1 METEIIEART
11 KNSRKILKSPHK
23 YRLEIS
29 MGAIHYDPANWK
41 PIENEIV
48 NGVMDHA
55 DYQMN
60 LLQANFD
67 GGKIIR
73 FSSAGESIDLQPME
87 LDWINDMD
95 QVQQIAVPQA
105 VPAIITNPVI
115 PIFSNPTHK
124 EGTITY
130 EGAYGAGTSIAWS
143 LQTED
148 LAKILTI
155 NNLSDLAAPSQH
167 IIDGGNACLLLNFI
181 FDPSENMD
189 IYVDNVLWDKSA
201 KAQTFG
207 FIEFR
212 KAGRTLFGFKP
223 LSFWD
228 SDHNTGR
235 SIATLEQ
242 AEGNL
247 FIEIRVPY
255 TWLQT
260 AIFPVMIDADIDLT
274 TSNGNKDCTERFG
287 GTPYFNILTATYS
300 SWGRY
305 TSGDKQ
311 WSGGLCFSLSIPQ
324 GDTIDACTFTC
335 NSERTVTRDA
345 SHVCNARIWAENAND
360 LADFT
365 GISQATYQSRY
376 GNATSAVVDWDDI
389 PGADIHAEFT
399 GIDFSEV
406 LQERVNDAGWE
417 SGDNFVF
424 FVSDL
429 ADRSTGDAGGS
440 PLVAGTTFAKDYY
453 NSTTQCMR
461 LSVDYSEGGWSNI
474 DGINNISSDNISK
487 VNNISEAN
495 IAKIKN
501 ISV

>member
-23 YRLEIS
+23 YRLETS
-29 MGAIHYDPANWK
+29 MGAIHYDPADWK

-87 LDWINDMD
+87 LDWINDID

-105 VPAIITNPVI
+105 VPAIITNPII
-115 PIFSNPTHK
+115 PILSNPTHK

-143 LQTED
+143 LQTAD

-181 FDPSENMD
+181 FDPSENMG
-189 IYVDNVLWDKSA
+189 IYVDNVFWDKST
-201 KAQTFG
+201 KVQTFN

-212 KAGRTLFGFKP
+212 KAGETLFGFKP

-274 TSNGNKDCTERFG
+274 TSNDNKDCTERLNNYTLFVIVG
-287 GTPYFNILTATYS
+287 ATYT

-305 TSGDKQ
+305 NSGDKQ
-311 WSGGLCFSLSIPQ
+311 WNGGLCFPLSIPQ

-335 NSERTVTRDA
+335 NSEREVTRDA
-345 SHVCNARIWAENAND
+345 SHVCNARIWAEDAND

-376 GNATSAVVDWDDI
+376 GNATSAVVDWDGV
-389 PGADIHAEFT
+389 PGAGLSGEFT
-399 GIDFSEV
+399 SVDFSEV
-406 LQERVNDAGWE
+406 LQERIDDSGWE

-429 ADRSTGDAGGS
+429 ADRSTGDGGGTPLIAG
-440 PLVAGTTFAKDYY
+440 LTFAKDYST
-453 NSTTQCMR
+453 STTQCMR
-461 LSVDYSEGGWSNI
+461 LAVDYSEGGWSNI
-474 DGINNISSDNISK
+474 DGINNISSASISK
-487 VNNISEAN
+487 VNNVAVAGIS
-495 IAKIKN
+495 KVHGV
-501 ISV
+501 SV